1 MGEPYVKE
9 HSRNRKLR
17 IPPRPSIPRTC
28 SEDLPN
34 RAAPGRAGCARL
46 DWGESARPETRPSAS
61 RILAVLGG
69 QGKEGAASLLG
80 PAGDLGDEGAT
91 DSMTAVGI
99 RDGHRQDPCLLS
111 GMVRPPLAAAEVA
124 VELELG
130 AAMTD
135 SWSSATMTCR
145 PSGL

>member
-1 MGEPYVKE
+1 M
-9 HSRNRKLR
+9 
-17 IPPRPSIPRTC
+17 C
-28 SEDLPN
+28 Q
-34 RAAPGRAGCARL
+34 ARL
-46 DWGESARPETRPSAS
+46 GRVRTPGKTSLGQPYLRRP
-61 RILAVLGG
+61 GG

-91 DSMTAVGI
+91 DSMTTVGI

-111 GMVRPPLAAAEVA
+111 GMVWPPLAAAEVA
-124 VELELG
+124 VEF
-130 AAMTD
+130 AVAD